1 MKIIRSAKG
10 IEVFVD
16 DDIFEKINGRS
27 IRVDKDYPEIG
38 NSGIKLHIFIMGRR
52 EGFIIDHIDRNPLNN
67 LRSNLR
73 FVTAFQN
80 TVNSKPRN
88 GARYKGVSLRKET
101 GKYRSKITYSDKS
114 IRLGDYESDTKAA
127 MVYDEA
133 ARILFGEYAYLNF
146 PDISAGA
153 ILSDQLLNKINGI
166 KNSDYCGMASVE
178 KNIYYRN
185 TKSGSRYCVDIK
197 INRIPRRKT
206 FSSLEEARSYR
217 DELITQRTIF

>member
-52 EGFIIDHIDRNPLNN
+52 EGFIVDHIDRNPLNN

-101 GKYRSKITYSDKS
+101 GKYRSKITYNDKS

-133 ARILFGEYAYLNF
+133 ARILFGRYAYLNF
-146 PDISAGA
+146 PDVSENA
-153 ILSDQLLNKINGI
+153 ILPEHLLSRINDI
-166 KNSDYCGMASVE
+166 KNSHYSGISSID
-178 KNIYYRN
+178 KNIYYRS
-185 TKSGSRYCVDIK
+185 TKSGDRYCVDIV
-197 INRIPRRKT
+197 INKIPRHKT
-206 FSSLEEARSYR
+206 FLSLEEARIYR